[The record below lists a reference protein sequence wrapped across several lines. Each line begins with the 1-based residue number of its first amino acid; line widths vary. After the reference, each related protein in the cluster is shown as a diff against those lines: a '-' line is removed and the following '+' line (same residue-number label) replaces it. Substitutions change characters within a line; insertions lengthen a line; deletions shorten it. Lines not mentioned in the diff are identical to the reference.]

1 MGKRCSKKNILLS
14 THEQITRIRVI
25 NLVKETILEP
35 KSNNNSLKYF
45 VMCTKSKTF
54 CLFDVKY
61 FTPDRKIT
69 PTPSDDEDMAMTIV
83 MIMIAMGK
91 VDNGVGEI
99 KLPHAEIKIKS
110 QWGESGGRQSQSEVM
125 L

>member
-45 VMCTKSKTF
+45 IMCTKSKKF
-54 CLFDVKY
+54 CLFNVKY
-61 FTPDRKIT
+61 FTP
-69 PTPSDDEDMAMTIV
+69 SDDDDMAMTIV